1 MTEIEIQE
9 AIAGLENDHIEL
21 KADLSA
27 TEAQEHKLHV
37 MRSLTAFYNTKG
49 GTILFGIRDKTG
61 EVVGVP
67 NPQQLEHSFF
77 QQLRGNVPDLD
88 VSPSVE
94 ITEFKGQKIV
104 IVRCPKGPRP
114 PYKIRGYERPFV
126 RIGSSNIEASD
137 DQIAQMCRD
146 RSPDPQDRMLLEAA
160 SVEDLDLNAAEGY
173 LKKTSFNE
181 FSTKDLMTLLSRE
194 GFVSKRTDGN
204 FVPTIAGILLFGKNP
219 QNFLPHAVIKADVKM
234 NEEQND
240 WDDLQT
246 FGGTLFDQLRAVEAF
261 IRRHIPVA
269 ARIAG
274 FRRINTPVIPLEALR
289 EAVVNAVVHR
299 DYRDSLAET
308 HLRVRGTSVSILN
321 PGGFIPPLTIEIV
334 IRGDFAPRSRNA
346 TIAEAL
352 VRMGGFMEKRGS
364 GIERM
369 RRVMRDVRLPEP
381 EFLEE
386 AGAFRVL
393 FRATLVPEKIKTEPK
408 PFINE
413 NELTK
418 LGLEEAH
425 YNILELIEEKG
436 EVRPSEVEKLLGRSR
451 PFTNARLEELI
462 GKEVLVRTT
471 EKKQDPNVAFK
482 LHPRFLSEEA
492 KKSGLLQGKLL

>member
-9 AIAGLENDHIEL
+9 AIAGLENDHIEF

-49 GTILFGIRDKTG
+49 GAILFGIRDKTG
-61 EVVGVP
+61 EVIGVP
-67 NPQQLEHSFF
+67 DPQQLEHSFF

-94 ITEFKGQKIV
+94 ITECKGQKIV

-114 PYKIRGYERPFV
+114 PYKIRSSDRPFV
-126 RIGSSNIEASD
+126 RVGSSNIEASD
-137 DQIAQMCRD
+137 DQIAQMYRD
-146 RSPDPQDRMLLEAA
+146 RSPDPQDRALLEAA
-160 SVEDLDLNAAEGY
+160 SIEDLDLVAAEGY

-181 FSTKDLMTLLSRE
+181 FSTDDLLTLLSRE
-194 GFVSKRTDGN
+194 GFIGKKTDGD
-204 FVPTIAGILLFGKNP
+204 FAPTIAGILLFGKNP
-219 QNFLPHAVIKADVKM
+219 QSFLPQAVIKADVKM
-234 NEEQND
+234 NEEQDD

-274 FRRINTPVIPLEALR
+274 FRRINTPVIPFEALR

-299 DYRDSLAET
+299 DYRDPLAEI

-321 PGGFIPPLTIEIV
+321 PGGFMPPLTIEIV
-334 IRGDFAPRSRNA
+334 MRGDFAPRSRNA
-346 TIAEAL
+346 TIAEAF
-352 VRMGGFMEKRGS
+352 VRLGGFMEKRGS

-369 RRVMRDVRLPEP
+369 RGVMREVRLPEP

-386 AGAFRVL
+386 AGTFRVI
-393 FRATLVPEKIKTEPK
+393 FRAMLVPKKVKVEPK

-418 LGLEEAH
+418 LGLDDSH
-425 YNILELIEEKG
+425 YKILELVEEKG
-436 EVRPSEVEKLLGRSR
+436 QVRPGEAIKFLGRSR
-451 PFTNARLEELI
+451 PFVNARLDELI
-462 GKEVLVRTT
+462 EKEVLIRTT
-471 EKKQDPNVAFK
+471 ENKQDPNAAFK
-482 LHPRFLSEEA
+482 LHPRFLGEEA
-492 KKSGLLQGKLL
+492 KKSGLMQSKLL